1 MRRPENPLARARG
14 LLHCRPPEF
23 SPMPPDQL
31 FVCILVLVTVGM
43 FIWEKVPP
51 DVVSMGALF
60 LLLVVPFDGRP
71 ILLPADKGEQ
81 LQVLGGIF
89 GNNAVLIVTFMFVIG
104 AAVERT
110 GLVEVLGGWFEKVAG
125 TGGRRTLLLLGLL
138 VIGLSAFLNNTTVVV
153 VFLPLLLGLCR
164 RRQLVPSRWLIPLS
178 YLAIAG
184 GFCTMIG
191 TSTNL
196 VVAGI
201 AERKGMEPFTM
212 FEITPMGLALSAGIL
227 GFLVFIGQKMLP
239 ERASLAMLIDSE
251 STGEVL
257 VTAIVGA
264 DSALAGKRLAET
276 PLAGQKKLRLIEV
289 RRRGNRVES
298 SLSSLVFEGG
308 DRVIFKCRLSRSDTD
323 FIEKQVQQELGL
335 TYVQTGKAVLMEGM
349 IGPHSGLVGRSLK
362 EVNFR
367 QQFGVIIVAIH
378 REGENQR
385 ENFERLRLEVGDT
398 LLLEGSQ
405 ERMTELF
412 AGGDFINLSEVR
424 KPEARAG
431 VSADSGPRR
440 NRSWVAVAALL
451 GVVVLGAVEW
461 VPFEWVALGGVLLVC
476 AGGCLQKEEIY
487 QSVDWSII
495 AMILGTLGLGLAM
508 DRTGAAATIV
518 HGLVGLI
525 GDWDRRLLVSAVLL
539 LAIVLT
545 EMLSNTAVAALLT
558 PLAIQLAHDLGCDPR
573 PFVVAVM
580 AGASI
585 GFAIPAGYQTH
596 MLVYSAGGYRFSD
609 FVKIGLLLDCI
620 CWVIGSVTI
629 PLIWPV

>member
-1 MRRPENPLARARG
+1 
-14 LLHCRPPEF
+14 
-23 SPMPPDQL
+23 MPPDQL
-31 FVCILVLVTVGM
+31 FVCILVLATVGM
-43 FIWEKVPP
+43 FIWEKVSP
-51 DVVSMGALF
+51 DVVAMGALF

-71 ILLPADKGEQ
+71 ILMPAERGEQ
-81 LQVLGGIF
+81 LKVLGAIF
-89 GNNAVLIVTFMFVIG
+89 GNNAVLIVTFMFIVG

-110 GLVEVLGGWFEKVAG
+110 GLVEVLGGWFERVAG
-125 TGGRRTLLLLGLL
+125 SGGRRTLLMLGLL
-138 VIGLSAFLNNTTVVV
+138 VIGTSAFLNNTTVVV
-153 VFLPLLLGLCR
+153 VFLPLVLGLCR
-164 RRQLVPSRWLIPLS
+164 RRQMVPSRWLIPLS

-184 GFCTMIG
+184 GLCTMIG

-201 AERKGMEPFTM
+201 AVQKGMEPFSM
-212 FEITPMGLALSAGIL
+212 FEITPLGVVLAAGIL
-227 GFLVFIGQKMLP
+227 GFLIFAGQKMLP

-251 STGEVL
+251 STDEVL

-264 DSALAGKRLAET
+264 DSALTGRRLADT
-276 PLAGQKKLRLIEV
+276 PLAGQRKLRLIEV
-289 RRRGNRVES
+289 RRSGNRMES
-298 SLSSLVFEGG
+298 SLADLVFEAG
-308 DRVIFKCRLSRSDTD
+308 DRVIFKCHLSRTDTD
-323 FIEKQVQQELGL
+323 FIERKVKGELGL

-349 IGPHSGLVGRSLK
+349 IGPHSHLAGRSLT

-367 QQFGVIIVAIH
+367 QQYGVLIVAIH

-412 AGGDFINLSEVR
+412 ASGDFINLSEVQKQDA
-424 KPEARAG
+424 KPGALP
-431 VSADSGPRR
+431 ADGPRR
-440 NRSWVAVAALL
+440 HRIWVAVTALI

-461 VPFEWVALGGVLLVC
+461 VPFEWVALGGVLLVVC
-476 AGGCLQKEEIY
+476 GGCLKKDEIY
-487 QSVDWSII
+487 RAVDWSII
-495 AMILGTLGLGLAM
+495 AMILGTLGLGIAM
-508 DRTGAAATIV
+508 DRTGAAQTIV
-518 HGLVGLI
+518 HGLMSVI
-525 GDWDRRLLVSAVLL
+525 GDWDRRIIVSAVLL

-558 PLAIQLAHDLGCDPR
+558 PLAIALAADLGCDPR

-596 MLVYSAGGYRFSD
+596 MLVYSAGGYKFSD
-609 FVKIGLLLDCI
+609 FVKIGLILDFI

-629 PLIWPV
+629 PLIWKV